1 MRFRTNGT
9 HQDFLFAHKKS
20 RSAITQSDFIL
31 KVSLF
36 KLCNNYFAKLTAL
49 VSRIT
54 VILT

>member
-20 RSAITQSDFIL
+20 RSITQSDFIL
-31 KVSLF
+31 NVSLF